1 MAATPD
7 ELREALARCGRG
19 ERAGLRLVYESEGPA
34 MLGVAL
40 RIVKRRELAE
50 EVVQE
55 AFVKIWRHAHRF
67 DPELGPAR
75 AWLYAIV
82 RNQALNVLRDGRRE
96 DLVDTVPED
105 GIAAIEAG
113 AAFDLLP
120 DTETL
125 KRCLEAL
132 DPRRRASV
140 LMAYVDGFSHGE
152 IAGRL
157 AVPLGTVKAWIRR
170 SLVALKECMG

>member
-1 MAATPD
+1 MASVAID
-7 ELREALARCGRG
+7 LKDALARCGKG
-19 ERAGLRLVYESEGPA
+19 EKAALRVIYESECPA
-34 MLGVAL
+34 MIGVAL

-55 AFVKIWRHAHRF
+55 AYVKIWRNAHRY
-67 DPELGPAR
+67 DPGLGPPK

-96 DLVDTVPED
+96 DLVDEMPED
-105 GIAAIEAG
+105 MGSAIEAYQ
-113 AAFDLLP
+113 AIERLP
-120 DTETL
+120 DASAL
-125 KRCLEAL
+125 RRCLEGL
-132 DPRRRASV
+132 EPRRRTSLV
-140 LMAYVDGFSHGE
+140 MAYVDGFSHGE

>member
-1 MAATPD
+1 MAPVATD
-7 ELREALARCGRG
+7 LKDALARCGRG
-19 ERAGLRLVYESEGPA
+19 EKAALRVIYESECPA
-34 MLGVAL
+34 MIGVAL

-55 AFVKIWRHAHRF
+55 AYVKIWRNAHRY
-67 DPELGPAR
+67 DPELGPPK

-96 DLVDTVPED
+96 DLVDEVPED
-105 GIAAIEAG
+105 MDTAVEAYQAIER
-113 AAFDLLP
+113 LP
-120 DTETL
+120 DASAL
-125 KRCLEAL
+125 RRCLEGL
-132 DPRRRASV
+132 EPRRRVSLV
-140 LMAYVDGFSHGE
+140 MAYVDGFSHGE